1 MRTIVRTWTV
11 VACFSAVVPAV
22 LAAQSPPPVQG
33 TIALEGTMTKFY
45 RGVNALVVTT
55 MDGAEHVYHFAKGL
69 VVHGGKGSGPAALET
84 LQPGVTVVVHY
95 RIEGA
100 EQSVEEIDRVA
111 DEGLK
116 VTEGVVVRLDRRHQQ
131 ITLKFIDGTTE
142 TLRLTDR
149 AASEA
154 TDDISDAAAT
164 RVTVYYSDESGR
176 KVAHYFKKT
185 P

>member
-1 MRTIVRTWTV
+1 MRTWMV
-11 VACFSAVVPAV
+11 VGLLGAVAPAP

-69 VVHGGKGSGPAALET
+69 VVHGGKGSGPDALR
-84 LQPGVTVVVHY
+84 PGTTVVVHY

-100 EQSVEEIDRVA
+100 GDSIEEIDSVA
-111 DEGLK
+111 GDGLK
-116 VTEGVVVRLDRRHQQ
+116 VAEGVLVRLDRGGKH
-131 ITLKFIDGTTE
+131 ITLKFDNGKTE
-142 TLRLTDR
+142 TLPLTDR

-154 TDDISDAAAT
+154 DVRLNDAGAT
-164 RVTVYYSDESGR
+164 RVTVYYSDESGH
-176 KVAHYFKKT
+176 KVVHYLKKT